1 MFKIIKRFYDRGIYS
16 AEDVGVFVA
25 SGKITA
31 EQAKAGYVGAYPYAE
46 VISGYTAFFLGIRSV
61 VPEVTMTVKYTNTW
75 GDYHLEKECAYRYE
89 FIQV

>member
-31 EQAKAGYVGAYPYAE
+31 EQYEEITGKKYEISINNIRPGLLRTNHGVARPFGLPRIYLHRKGAG
-46 VISGYTAFFLGIRSV
+46 
-61 VPEVTMTVKYTNTW
+61 TW
-75 GDYHLEKECAYRYE
+75 LQDW
-89 FIQV
+89 

>member
-31 EQAKAGYVGAYPYAE
+31 EQYEEITGK
-46 VISGYTAFFLGIRSV
+46 
-61 VPEVTMTVKYTNTW
+61 KYEN
-75 GDYHLEKECAYRYE
+75 
-89 FIQV
+89 